1 MTSIT
6 CRLLIKLTCIAALL
20 LCVDSLLGNDS
31 PSENRRLPNVVFI
44 MSDNHS
50 PSTLGCYGNADVLT
64 PNIDALAR
72 EGTMFNKAFSCS
84 PACSPSRAS
93 ILTGLL
99 PCQHGQIDIC
109 SRSINN
115 ECKSKPE
122 LLDSMKTLPQILSET
137 GYNCHAI
144 GKFHLE
150 GKGPDY
156 KGFSSWTTLPYL
168 AGGAPW
174 ITTTYIKNGK
184 QGFAETNDTE
194 FFSQCAVDWIKENAG
209 AEQPFFLYLSY
220 NVPTGYGMQNRS
232 RNKHLEYYRKAL
244 NTIFYPADAEN
255 SEAHLTY
262 CRIFASSITL
272 MDEGIGSIMKTLKE
286 TDVENDTVVVFTSDQ
301 GVPAGRYGHFSRSPN
316 FVRCLKDGCVDVP
329 LIFRHPKHVEAGR
342 RSDRLVSHYDLMPT
356 LLSYLGMKGKLPAAP
371 KQPGRDYSAELRG
384 TRIEDWDDTIY
395 FDYRNWERGVRTKDW
410 MLFVARGGL
419 SDTKTATHN
428 EETALYDMNEDPG
441 QTNDLSQRPEYQEI
455 KNRLYRQ
462 LSDYFKQHAHP
473 DYQWKMED
481 G

>member
-1 MTSIT
+1 
-6 CRLLIKLTCIAALL
+6 
-20 LCVDSLLGNDS
+20 
-31 PSENRRLPNVVFI
+31 
-44 MSDNHS
+44 
-50 PSTLGCYGNADVLT
+50 
-64 PNIDALAR
+64 
-72 EGTMFNKAFSCS
+72 
-84 PACSPSRAS
+84 
-93 ILTGLL
+93 
-99 PCQHGQIDIC
+99 
-109 SRSINN
+109 
-115 ECKSKPE
+115 
-122 LLDSMKTLPQILSET
+122 MKTLPQILSEI
-137 GYNCHAI
+137 GYKCHAI

-156 KGFSSWTTLPYL
+156 KGFSSSTTLPYL

-184 QGFAETNDTE
+184 QGFAETNDTD
-194 FFSQCAVDWIKENAG
+194 FFSQCAVDWIKKNAS

-232 RNKHLEYYRKAL
+232 KNKHFEYYKKAL
-244 NTIFYPADAEN
+244 NTIFFPADAEN

-286 TDVENDTVVVFTSDQ
+286 TGVEDDTVVVFTSDQ
-301 GVPAGRYGHFSRSPN
+301 GVPTGRYGHFSHSPN

-329 LIFRHPKHVEAGR
+329 LIFRHPKHIEAGR
-342 RSDRLVSHYDLMPT
+342 VSDRLVSHYDFMPT
-356 LLSYLGMKGKLPAAP
+356 LLSYLGLKDRLPATP

-384 TRIEDWDDTIY
+384 AKIEEWDDTVY
-395 FDYRNWERGVRTKDW
+395 FDYRNWERGVRTRDW
-410 MLFVARGGL
+410 MLFVAKGGL
-419 SDTKTATHN
+419 HDIKTATHN
-428 EETALYDMNEDPG
+428 EEIALYDMNEDPG
-441 QTNDLSQRPEYQEI
+441 QRNDLSQRPEYQEI